1 MKKKRKTTFAPL
13 LPSSHSLNVYLCFG
27 VQFLILP
34 THNNLLST
42 CVFVLY
48 PLPSLHPTQPTK
60 TTVCQPRFIIFRS
73 LFQSKIPFFSSSCSP
88 LQATLKPFAQAL
100 IWSRPTEK
108 LSFWINIADDTFNIS
123 LQQSSVI
130 VATCKKIC
138 YFQYQL
144 MNPSVFFFFVYSIS
158 HFIRCTERENWSFLQ
173 SYFLMQCRFD
183 KARGYQD
190 PKEKCLA
197 VNRMTLALT
206 AVS

>member
-34 THNNLLST
+34 THNSLLST

-144 MNPSVFFFFVYSIS
+144 MNPSVFFFFSFTLFLILSDVLREKTGASFNHTFS
-158 HFIRCTERENWSFLQ
+158 CSVALIRREDIKIRKKSVWQ
-173 SYFLMQCRFD
+173 
-183 KARGYQD
+183 
-190 PKEKCLA
+190 
-197 VNRMTLALT
+197 
-206 AVS
+206 

>member
-1 MKKKRKTTFAPL
+1 M
-13 LPSSHSLNVYLCFG
+13 YLCFG

-34 THNNLLST
+34 THNSPLST

-60 TTVCQPRFIIFRS
+60 TTVCQPCFIIFCS
-73 LFQSKIPFFSSSCSP
+73 LFQSTIPFFSSSCSP

-108 LSFWINIADDTFNIS
+108 SSIWINIADDTFNIS

-144 MNPSVFFFFVYSIS
+144 MNPSVFFFHLLYFSLYQMYWERKLELPSIILS
-158 HFIRCTERENWSFLQ
+158 H
-173 SYFLMQCRFD
+173 
-183 KARGYQD
+183 
-190 PKEKCLA
+190 
-197 VNRMTLALT
+197 
-206 AVS
+206 AVSLW